1 MPCSKLKK
9 SLCIADTSCEWV
21 TGKGCRKQKKSAITL
36 PSTSSVSIVSKAAKQ
51 SVLKSLF
58 PNMQMSKEFT
68 DASDKFI
75 YNCAKY
81 ILHTTKKNLG
91 VDDISKGFK
100 IAELAP
106 HFKTN
111 AREAF
116 EKKQSEFY
124 EDNFESTIE
133 ATFGKHLTKDAA
145 YYLAGGLCYL
155 YILFTDK
162 AGNYA
167 KQHGK
172 VRITQEHIKQSM
184 KFDNAFIDLFAA
196 FK

>member
-21 TGKGCRKQKKSAITL
+21 TGSGCRKHKKSDIAL
-36 PSTSSVSIVSKAAKQ
+36 PSSANIIVSKAAKQ
-51 SVLKSLF
+51 AVLKSLF

-68 DASDKFI
+68 DASDQFI
-75 YNCAKY
+75 FSCAKY
-81 ILHTTKKNLG
+81 ILRMTKKNLD
-91 VDDISKGFK
+91 VQDISKGFK
-100 IAELAP
+100 ISDLAS
-106 HFKTN
+106 HFNTKALEAVAKNQSDFHEENFKT
-111 AREAF
+111 
-116 EKKQSEFY
+116 
-124 EDNFESTIE
+124 TIE
-133 ATFGKHLTKDAA
+133 AIFGKKLTHDAA

-155 YILFTDK
+155 YILFTDR

-184 KFDNAFIDLFAA
+184 KYDEAFISLFAA